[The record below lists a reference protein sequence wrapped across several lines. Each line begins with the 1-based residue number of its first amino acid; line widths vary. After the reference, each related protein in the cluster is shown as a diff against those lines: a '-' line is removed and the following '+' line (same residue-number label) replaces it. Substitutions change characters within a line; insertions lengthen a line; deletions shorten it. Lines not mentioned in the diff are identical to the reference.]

1 MEKEII
7 RANDADNYESI
18 MITLTREKYPIA
30 FKAKLEELIEEGAFE
45 NENEAID
52 WIESTPI
59 ELEIYYEK
67 GSGLF
72 AVESEAVEC
81 NGTYSPYTKS
91 EIVCD

>member
-1 MEKEII
+1 MGKKII
-7 RANDADNYESI
+7 KANDADNCESI

-45 NENEAID
+45 TEDEAIK
-52 WIESTPI
+52 WIESNPI

-72 AVESEAVEC
+72 AVESEAVES
-81 NGTYSPYTKS
+81 NGTYSPYTKA

>member
-1 MEKEII
+1 MGKKII
-7 RANDADNYESI
+7 RANDADNCESI

-30 FKAKLEELIEEGAFE
+30 FKAKLEELMEEGAFE
-45 NENEAID
+45 TEDEAID
-52 WIESTPI
+52 WIESNPI

-67 GSGLF
+67 GYGLF
-72 AVESEAVEC
+72 AVESEAVES